1 MFYHFYS
8 LDELGLP
15 RVAWGGAF
23 LDVFGGAGT
32 SMDLGGFDD
41 TTDIS
46 QTNLT
51 TALLLT
57 VLEGEMLYGVDAGE
71 AFWKL
76 FSTMQEAENIGY
88 SLDSIS
94 SRAMQGVA
102 NTLNQMGAI
111 IGDAL
116 LDPIGTLEDLSQAL
130 LDAMKEATEAV
141 AESASN
147 AYNEFLEAISSI
159 SLVRDPLIIDL
170 SGDGLALS
178 SQSDSGVFFDMDGDG
193 VAEST
198 GWVTSDADGGDDVFL
213 ALDKNGNG
221 NIDSVDELF
230 KSSSYT

>member
-213 ALDKNGNG
+213 ALDKNSNG